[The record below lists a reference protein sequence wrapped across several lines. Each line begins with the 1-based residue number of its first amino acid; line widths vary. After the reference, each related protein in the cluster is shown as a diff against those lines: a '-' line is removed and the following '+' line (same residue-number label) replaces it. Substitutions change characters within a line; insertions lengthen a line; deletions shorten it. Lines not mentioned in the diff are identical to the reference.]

1 MEANTMNDDM
11 YMFHGINF
19 PAKVTEGAISIIESE
34 SVRGNK
40 LEPTY
45 AKSVK
50 KGDALAIVGFTEDG
64 YPLVELADGS
74 NGPHVGFADSKP
86 QMDIDPMKD
95 YTAQQAITAGM
106 LRKVGVEST
115 FKDIRPV
122 PVKAGEGITAG
133 DYVTYGADGQK
144 FEKSNAE
151 TSMIALSDQD
161 SENRVNIGFK

>member
-11 YMFHGINF
+11 HMFHGINF
-19 PAKVTEGAISIIESE
+19 PAKVTEGAISIVETE
-34 SVRGNK
+34 GVRGDELK
-40 LEPTY
+40 PTY
-45 AKSVK
+45 GKKVK
-50 KGDALAIVGFTEDG
+50 QGDALAIVGYTEDG
-64 YPLVELADGS
+64 YPLVEFADGS

-86 QMDIDPMKD
+86 QIDIDPVKD

-122 PVKAGEGITAG
+122 PVKAGEGIKAG
-133 DYVTYGADGQK
+133 NYVTYGADGQK

-161 SENRVNIGFK
+161 SENRVNIGIK